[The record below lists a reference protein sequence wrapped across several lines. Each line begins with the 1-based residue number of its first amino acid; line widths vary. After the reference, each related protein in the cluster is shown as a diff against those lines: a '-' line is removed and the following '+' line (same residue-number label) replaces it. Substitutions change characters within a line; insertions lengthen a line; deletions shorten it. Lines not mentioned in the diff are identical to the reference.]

1 MCVCVC
7 VCVCECACACVCV
20 NIHLF
25 VCGVGWLVKA
35 LGGGVVDAEIHSY
48 TCVENMFR
56 KV

>member
-1 MCVCVC
+1 MCVC
-7 VCVCECACACVCV
+7 VCVCECVCACVCV